1 MHVGGGMHTALGLML
16 FLVSMASVRAE
27 DQSVEFA
34 GETYHLDYH
43 DRAKHPD
50 GSAGDGIAE
59 FTLEGETVNDW
70 SKLFAYHIYPEVP
83 ADPALAAET
92 LGKTVKD
99 NNKDANYSLTKD
111 DKSGEAIVDFLTR
124 KWARELD
131 YCLRKE
137 LWCFTDNR
145 ISVRFEYES
154 HDSDGQ
160 WWRSHGNEHWDFDEL
175 GYMRR
180 RDASINDVKIDES
193 ERRYFGPRPESEY
206 GLDIPLW

>member
-1 MHVGGGMHTALGLML
+1 MRTALGLML
-16 FLVSMASVRAE
+16 FLVSMASLRAE

-50 GSAGDGIAE
+50 GSAGDGVAE

-111 DKSGEAIVDFLTR
+111 DKSGEATVDFLTWAPGSDVMEFNVFKYAKAGDGQGLIALQYAQRFKSKDIPVEEFR
-124 KWARELD
+124 KLRERMVDEMSHTDVGPARE
-131 YCLRKE
+131 
-137 LWCFTDNR
+137 F
-145 ISVRFEYES
+145 FA
-154 HDSDGQ
+154 G
-160 WWRSHGNEHWDFDEL
+160 GDED
-175 GYMRR
+175 
-180 RDASINDVKIDES
+180 DAQSPD
-193 ERRYFGPRPESEY
+193 
-206 GLDIPLW
+206 